1 MTMSKY
7 HNPDLCPLCN
17 SITSHARRVTDDGY
31 VCECDVSCT
40 KCDFKSYWAYG
51 FYQYPMGELAI
62 PEKDRI

>member
-1 MTMSKY
+1 MSKY

-17 SITSHARRVTDDGY
+17 SVTRHARIVMDSW
-31 VCECDVSCT
+31 VICECDVSCT
-40 KCDFKSYWAYG
+40 KCEFQSYWGHG